1 MIEVIGYILLIGVG
15 LLLGMIG
22 GGGSILSVPILVY
35 LFSLDVVMAS
45 AYSLFVVGS
54 TSMVGTVLKNK
65 ERLVDIRAGMRLG
78 IPSFIATF
86 CARKWLVCMIP
97 DMIFQIGSYQLTK
110 RILILV
116 VFASVII
123 ISSLLMIR
131 RKESGSDNALPSA
144 NSYLIIL
151 TGLFIGL
158 LSGLVGVGGGFLILP
173 ALVLLVGL
181 RFDVAVGTALMI
193 ITFNSFFGFAG
204 DVLNHPVNWL
214 FLLLITSLAIGGIF
228 IGNIFTKRVSADQ
241 LRKSFGWVT
250 FSMGVGIL
258 IKEL

>member
-1 MIEVIGYILLIGVG
+1 MLIGVG

-54 TSMVGTVLKNK
+54 TSMVGTLLKSK
-65 ERLVDIRAGMRLG
+65 ERLVDVHAGMRLG
-78 IPSFIATF
+78 IPSLLATF
-86 CARKWLVCMIP
+86 CARKWIVCMIP
-97 DMIFQIGSYQLTK
+97 DMIIQFGSFQLTK

-116 VFASVII
+116 VFASVIM
-123 ISSLLMIR
+123 ISSWLMIR
-131 RKESGSDNALPSA
+131 KGESA
-144 NSYLIIL
+144 NDERITSANNYFIVLA
-151 TGLFIGL
+151 GLFIGL
-158 LSGLVGVGGGFLILP
+158 LSGFVGVGGGFLILP

-181 RFDVAVGTALMI
+181 RFDVAVGTALLI
-193 ITFNSFFGFAG
+193 ITFNSFLGFIG
-204 DVLNHPVNWL
+204 DLLNHPVNWL

-228 IGNIFTKRVSADQ
+228 IGNNFTRQVSVSQ
-241 LRKSFGWVT
+241 LRKSFGWIT
-250 FSMGVGIL
+250 FSMGIAIL

>member
-1 MIEVIGYILLIGVG
+1 L
-15 LLLGMIG
+15 IG
-22 GGGSILSVPILVY
+22 GGGSILSVPILVN

-54 TSMVGTVLKNK
+54 TSMVGAILKNK
-65 ERLVDIRAGMRLG
+65 ERLVDVPAGMRLG
-78 IPSFIATF
+78 IPSLIATF
-86 CARKWLVCMIP
+86 CARKWFVCMIP
-97 DMIFQIGSYQLTK
+97 DMIVQIGSFQLTK
-110 RILILV
+110 RVLILV
-116 VFASVII
+116 VFALVII

-131 RKESGSDNALPSA
+131 KRESSSHKKITNTNGHI
-144 NSYLIIL
+144 IIL
-151 TGLFIGL
+151 SGLFIGL
-158 LSGLVGVGGGFLILP
+158 LSGVVGVGGGFLILP

-181 RFDVAVGTALMI
+181 RFDVAVGTALLI
-193 ITFNSFFGFAG
+193 IMFNSFLGFIG

-214 FLLLITSLAIGGIF
+214 FLLLITSLAIGGLV
-228 IGNIFTKRVSADQ
+228 IGNIFTRQVSVGQ